1 MKLLHLQHA
10 GEGGDAEKGGSVRN
24 FFSLHRHKNN
34 KHHHQHDDGGAD
46 VFDVDFT

>member
-10 GEGGDAEKGGSVRN
+10 GDAEKGSARN
-24 FFSLHRHKNN
+24 FFSLHRHKN
-34 KHHHQHDDGGAD
+34 KHHQQHDDGGAD

>member
-10 GEGGDAEKGGSVRN
+10 GEGGDAEKGGGSVRN

-34 KHHHQHDDGGAD
+34 KHQHDDGGAD